1 MIVAG
6 LCKVTQP
13 DPCKMNDHLSYKEKT
28 TFSLLL
34 SLFLFLLIPQTSS
47 AQDDQFP
54 KIDFW
59 GAFQPRISY
68 GAMEDTSATLN
79 RFGYGIR
86 RARIRAEVMLVEKLG
101 VRYDAD
107 FASGTFQSVDLFAF
121 YRFSD
126 NVTMRFGIMPSAQPR
141 AHIFT
146 PIPQID
152 SFDRAAIAEQWAGST
167 LGGGGRD
174 FGIDLQYQTPEWTAV
189 AFLHNGDGSFSR
201 VRGNFSQT
209 ISSESAT
216 RGIERSVMATS
227 FYVAHRFASLK
238 GVEIGGYVSQNTSKN
253 PNTVGPMGVG
263 RDYVSYAAHAYYG
276 ANPGSQPFRLKLDV
290 IGISFQGDD
299 EQERFGVSILG
310 AARLNAYTELFAR
323 YENAQQDTQIDDTGT
338 DFFTAGLSFSLS
350 KFNGGNF
357 SDQRATLGYSM
368 LESPSGN
375 QQHLIVLQ
383 WQFMF

>member
-1 MIVAG
+1 MKEQYCVG
-6 LCKVTQP
+6 RR
-13 DPCKMNDHLSYKEKT
+13 HL
-28 TFSLLL
+28 
-34 SLFLFLLIPQTSS
+34 LFLLALSTLCLLPTQTAL
-47 AQDDQFP
+47 AQSEQFP

-68 GAMEDTSATLN
+68 GSMEDSAATTN

-86 RARIRAEVMLVEKLG
+86 RARIRAEVMLMEKLG

-126 NVTMRFGIMPSAQPR
+126 RVTMRFGVMPSAQPR

-152 SFDRAAIAEQWAGST
+152 GFDRPAVAEQWAGAT

-174 FGIDLQYQTPEWTAV
+174 FGLDIQYHTPEWTAV

-201 VRGNFSQT
+201 ARGNFSQT

-216 RGIERSVMATS
+216 RGIDRAVMATS
-227 FYVAHRFASLK
+227 IFVAYRIPSLK
-238 GVEIGGYVSQNTSKN
+238 GVEIGGYLTQNQSKN
-253 PNTVGPMGVG
+253 PNTAGASGVG
-263 RDYVSYAAHAYYG
+263 REYLSYAAHAYYG
-276 ANPGSQPFRLKLDV
+276 ANPGSQPVRLKFDL
-290 IGISFQGDD
+290 IGINFQGDE
-299 EQERFGVSILG
+299 EQERLGVNIFGAV
-310 AARLNAYTELFAR
+310 RLNTYMELFAR
-323 YENAQQDTQIDDTGT
+323 YENIQRDTDFDGT
-338 DFFTAGLSFSLS
+338 DFISGGLTFSLS
-350 KFNGGNF
+350 KLMGGNY
-357 SDQRATLGYSM
+357 SDQRATFGYSM

-375 QQHLIVLQ
+375 QQHLVVLQ

>member
-1 MIVAG
+1 
-6 LCKVTQP
+6 
-13 DPCKMNDHLSYKEKT
+13 MNDHLCFKGKNLV
-28 TFSLLL
+28 SLLIL
-34 SLFLFLLIPQTSS
+34 ITLLLLTSRTS
-47 AQDDQFP
+47 FAQEDQFP

-68 GAMEDTSATLN
+68 GSADDTSATMN

-146 PIPQID
+146 PIPLID
-152 SFDRAAIAEQWAGST
+152 GFDRAAIAEQWAGST

-174 FGIDLQYQTPEWTAV
+174 FGLDLQYQTPEWTAV

-201 VRGNFSQT
+201 IRGNFSQT
-209 ISSESAT
+209 ISSESVT
-216 RGIERSVMATS
+216 RGIDRSVLATS
-227 FYVAHRFASLK
+227 FYVAHRFASLE
-238 GVEIGGYVSQNTSKN
+238 GVEIGGYVSQNSSKN

-276 ANPGSQPFRLKLDV
+276 ANPGSQPFRLKLDL

-310 AARLNAYTELFAR
+310 AARLNDYMELFAR
-323 YENAQQDTQIDDTGT
+323 YENAQQDTQIDNTGT
-338 DFFTAGLSFSLS
+338 DFISGGLTFSLS
-350 KFNGGNF
+350 KFNGGNY

-368 LESPSGN
+368 LESPTGN